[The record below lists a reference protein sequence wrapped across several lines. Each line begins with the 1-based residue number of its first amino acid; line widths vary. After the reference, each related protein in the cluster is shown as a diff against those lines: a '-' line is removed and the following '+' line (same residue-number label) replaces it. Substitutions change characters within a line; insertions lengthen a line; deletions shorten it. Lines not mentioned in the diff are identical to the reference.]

1 MKFIQDN
8 LILWLMM
15 KKDWMLD
22 YLCGGKGLIPYEKI
36 KSHKDLD
43 AAAEGDFFS

>member
-1 MKFIQDN
+1 
-8 LILWLMM
+8 MM

-43 AAAEGDFFS
+43 AAAEGDFFINRILQFVKK